1 MTRLL
6 EKYEKEVVPGL
17 IDRFQ
22 YKNVNVV
29 PRLQKITLNMGVGK
43 AVENNQRIQ
52 AAVKDLSIISG
63 QKPVVTK
70 ARKSIAGFKL
80 RKGMSVGVKVTL
92 RGTRMYE
99 FCDRLISVVIPRIR
113 DFRGFSPT
121 AFDGAGNYSLG
132 IVEQLVFPEINVDNV
147 EFMQGVNVTLTIDR
161 SNSEASLAL
170 LEMFGFPFRK

>member
-6 EKYEKEVVPGL
+6 EKYEKEFVPGL

-92 RGTRMYE
+92 RGARMYE

-147 EFMQGVNVTLTIDR
+147 EFMQGVNVSMTIDR

>member
-6 EKYEKEVVPGL
+6 EKYEKEIIPGL
-17 IDRFQ
+17 IERFQ

-147 EFMQGVNVTLTIDR
+147 EFMQGVNVTMTIDR

>member
-92 RGTRMYE
+92 RGVRMYE

-113 DFRGFSPT
+113 DFRGFSPK

-132 IVEQLVFPEINVDNV
+132 IVEQLVFPEINVENV
-147 EFMQGVNVTLTIDR
+147 EFMQGVNVTMTIDR

>member
-6 EKYEKEVVPGL
+6 EKYEKEIVPGL
-17 IDRFQ
+17 IERFQ

-52 AAVKDLSIISG
+52 AAVKDMSIISG

-92 RGTRMYE
+92 RGARMYE

-147 EFMQGVNVTLTIDR
+147 EFMQGVNVSMTIDR

>member
-29 PRLQKITLNMGVGK
+29 PRLQKITMNMGVGK

-113 DFRGFSPT
+113 DFRGFSPK

>member
-6 EKYEKEVVPGL
+6 EKYEKEIVPSL
-17 IDRFQ
+17 IERFQ

-52 AAVKDLSIISG
+52 AAAKDLSIISG

-92 RGTRMYE
+92 RGVRMYE
-99 FCDRLISVVIPRIR
+99 FCDRLISLVIPRIR

-147 EFMQGVNVTLTIDR
+147 EFMQGVNVTMTIDR

>member
-52 AAVKDLSIISG
+52 AAVKDMSIISG

-92 RGTRMYE
+92 RGARMYE

-147 EFMQGVNVTLTIDR
+147 EFMQGVNVTMTIDR

>member
-6 EKYEKEVVPGL
+6 EKYEKEIVPGL
-17 IDRFQ
+17 IERFQ

-92 RGTRMYE
+92 RGARMYE

-147 EFMQGVNVTLTIDR
+147 EFMQGVNVSMTIDR

>member
-6 EKYEKEVVPGL
+6 EKYEKEVVPSL

-63 QKPVVTK
+63 QKPVVTQ

-92 RGTRMYE
+92 RGARMYE

-132 IVEQLVFPEINVDNV
+132 IVEQLVFPEINVDDV

-161 SNSEASLAL
+161 SNSETSLAL

>member
-132 IVEQLVFPEINVDNV
+132 IVEQLVFPEINVENV
-147 EFMQGVNVTLTIDR
+147 EFMQGVNVTMTIDR

>member
-6 EKYEKEVVPGL
+6 EKYEKEVIPSL

-52 AAVKDLSIISG
+52 AAMKDMSIISG

-92 RGTRMYE
+92 RGVRMYE

-132 IVEQLVFPEINVDNV
+132 IVEQLVFPEISVDNV

>member
-6 EKYEKEVVPGL
+6 EKYEKEVIPSL

-52 AAVKDLSIISG
+52 AAAKDMSIISG

-80 RKGMSVGVKVTL
+80 RKGMSIGVKVTL
-92 RGTRMYE
+92 RGARMYE
-99 FCDRLISVVIPRIR
+99 FCDRLISVVIPRMR

-147 EFMQGVNVTLTIDR
+147 EFMQGVNVTMTIDR

>member
-6 EKYEKEVVPGL
+6 EKYEKEIVPGL
-17 IDRFQ
+17 IERFQ

-52 AAVKDLSIISG
+52 AAVKDMSIISG

-92 RGTRMYE
+92 RGVRMYE

-113 DFRGFSPT
+113 DFRGFSPK

-132 IVEQLVFPEINVDNV
+132 IVEQLVFPEINVENV
-147 EFMQGVNVTLTIDR
+147 EFMQGVNVTMTIDR